1 MDESPWGF
9 ESLRGHKMMN
19 NDYEQLEEDLKKKDE
34 PSANRRK
41 KIKTSG
47 KSVFKLQEIIKKKA
61 KSKEENSE
69 IIS

>member
-1 MDESPWGF
+1 
-9 ESLRGHKMMN
+9 MMN
-19 NDYEQLEEDLKKKDE
+19 NDYEQLEEDLREKAK

-47 KSVFKLQEIIKKKA
+47 KSVFKLQEIIAARSAGISPSIIKKKA